1 MVDLR
6 VPHEDILEFWFGD
19 GDRDW
24 PEQAITRR
32 WFQSSAAQD
41 ADIKARFGDRVG
53 AALERKLVDW
63 EQESP
68 SRLALILLLDQLTRN
83 IFRGTARAFAGDHR
97 AATLSLEGLSTG
109 MDRRLP
115 WAGQVFF
122 CMPLMHA
129 EDVDLQ
135 NRSVACY
142 RDLHQRVPP
151 ALRPAIAENLRFAEE
166 HRDIIVRFGRFP
178 HRNQVL
184 GRDSTPEEI
193 AFLETANRYGQ

>member
-41 ADIKARFGDRVG
+41 ADIKARFGDRVA
-53 AALERKLVDW
+53 AALERELVDW